1 MTAINPSDACCT
13 VAHLENATAQLSL
26 KQLAWRA
33 LSPSAVADVA
43 HVAPVADVAA
53 VADRPIYDLRL
64 ALLALVGRHGFN
76 AAHIHRLKDPDVAA
90 CAGLD
95 DAQLVAYL
103 ALLDDSAVRWAG
115 KRPAGHDAAILCHHC
130 GPVWAHPDIAAVL
143 PIVGGWPRAL
153 GCPWCAI
160 RKAGAYI
167 PRPPVQCMGCV
178 DYQAGPINPAAALG
192 RCAKGKDS
200 HYPMQKHTCD
210 VFSPAGEG

>member
-1 MTAINPSDACCT
+1 MTAINIPDARCT
-13 VAHLENATAQLSL
+13 VARLENATAKLSL

-43 HVAPVADVAA
+43 HVTPVACVAT
-53 VADRPIYDLRL
+53 VADRPVYDLRL
-64 ALLALVGRHGFN
+64 ALLALAGRHGFN
-76 AAHIHRLKDPDVAA
+76 AVHIHRLQDPDVAA

-103 ALLDDSAVRWAG
+103 ALLDDSAARWAG

-167 PRPPVQCMGCV
+167 PRPSVQCMGCSGH
-178 DYQAGPINPAAALG
+178 QSSAINQEAALG
-192 RCAKGKDS
+192 QCTHGKGS
-200 HYPMQKHTCD
+200 YYPMQKHTCD
-210 VFSPAGEG
+210 LFSPSGGD